1 MFRSTRWQVHP
12 LRTSVTNCIDDGSPY
27 LRGNGGKEKFAI
39 RSGRSFQLKSDCT
52 EMGLFA
58 KKIARGP
65 MELRSATMKYF
76 SASLWDEEANTMKG
90 ANSGLLFPVHQTFN
104 YNRCRHSWL
113 AIRVKMENGLI
124 TYSNNYLITRWD

>member
-1 MFRSTRWQVHP
+1 
-12 LRTSVTNCIDDGSPY
+12 
-27 LRGNGGKEKFAI
+27 
-39 RSGRSFQLKSDCT
+39 
-52 EMGLFA
+52 MGLFA

-124 TYSNNYLITRWD
+124 TYSNNYLITGWD